1 MFALNG
7 IHREQCN
14 QSCLPDTRMF
24 SSAIFIKA
32 MLGEFNSLIGC
43 DCSHV
48 LRLTRE
54 ENEFYVVRLDAREE
68 ARKQRETTEQS
79 HANVLQPQPE
89 QCISHVRTISR
100 SFHLQY
106 SQKPC
111 FKMSILIHLF
121 DAFDDFFACGMRGH
135 EKRFF
140 GEIAQLDNLPTLERV
155 NEHMT
160 LPTQGL
166 TWPVNT
172 RLDARNT
179 TLLGRKANNKRLR
192 HRRHLASGTGRPH
205 YVIYVIYVGVRY
217 LRWGRGYVIPLGAW
231 SLPGPVR
238 YLR

>member
-1 MFALNG
+1 MRLFTFLRW
-7 IHREQCN
+7 RERNTNFDEIRC
-14 QSCLPDTRMF
+14 TR
-24 SSAIFIKA
+24 
-32 MLGEFNSLIGC
+32 GET
-43 DCSHV
+43 H
-48 LRLTRE
+48 
-54 ENEFYVVRLDAREE
+54 
-68 ARKQRETTEQS
+68 KQRETTEQS

-192 HRRHLASGTGRPH
+192 HRRHFDINFANFFVVLTLPHHGRPLA
-205 YVIYVIYVGVRY
+205 GNASVR
-217 LRWGRGYVIPLGAW
+217 LTKVRCIATRTQARWWQRQQDDTHWYCIMKIL
-231 SLPGPVR
+231 SLVNGNWIRKMWHLTSSMP
-238 YLR
+238 